1 MKEAIVQTDLSVQ
14 IVDSP
19 IPTPNADQ
27 VLIKVAVSGCNPKDW
42 YAQAQPSSLDADK
55 HSQKETTSQG

>member
-42 YAQAQPSSLDADK
+42 YA
-55 HSQKETTSQG
+55 

>member
-19 IPTPNADQ
+19 VPTPNADQ
-27 VLIKVAVSGCNPKDW
+27 VLIKVAVSGSNPKDW
-42 YAQAQPSSLDADK
+42 YV
-55 HSQKETTSQG
+55 